1 MKSIFDTLVTIRFSH
16 SYFGGGIFSGLNL
29 NVRPQTVESAKN
41 MGLLIKPFSGGFI
54 ILYDQA
60 FGGRNRTREDVLN
73 ENLRLEFTLNLTDP
87 HFYSYTAG
95 LPPQIDNS
103 VYYFNNSASAQND
116 TGLLHKAE
124 FASEKDIYKV
134 WYFKERFFNKPFAK
148 LDITTYPGLKTEYFA
163 RFQAIATRWR
173 YILVSD
179 YLQQLKKPAIIGG
192 DNGKVFGEPLKV
204 TLPDNRQVSAFVSDN
219 ELSLAAD
226 AAKVFQLVENYENG
240 SSQYRVVIRALPRP
254 DVRLISKI
262 DSQSNPVNYS
272 DILIH

>member
-1 MKSIFDTLVTIRFSH
+1 MRSIFDTLVTIRFSH
-16 SYFGGGIFSGLNL
+16 SYFAGNVFGGLGL
-29 NVRPQTVESAKN
+29 NVRAQTAETARN
-41 MGLLIKPFSGGFI
+41 MGLLLKPFNGGVT
-54 ILYDQA
+54 ILYDQD
-60 FGGRNRTREDVLN
+60 FGGKSRTREDVLN
-73 ENLRLEFTLNLTDP
+73 ENLRLEFTLNLADP

-95 LPPQIDNS
+95 LPAQIDNS
-103 VYYFNNSASAQND
+103 VYYFTNSTSAQSD
-116 TGLLHKAE
+116 TGLLHKGD
-124 FASEKDIYKV
+124 FASESDIYKV

-148 LDITTYPGLKTEYFA
+148 LDITTYPGLKTEYFI

-192 DNGKVFGEPLKV
+192 DNGKAFGEPLMI
-204 TLPDNRQVSAFVSDN
+204 TLPDNRQVNAFVSDS

-226 AAKVFQLVENYENG
+226 AGKVFQLVENYENG